1 MESAEKY
8 DIIRHDVKFQQIRVP
23 VFSISHLILA
33 EIQTKTSSVIY
44 NSLVQWK
51 DKHLDQTF
59 NGKKSS
65 ENKTII

>member
-8 DIIRHDVKFQQIRVP
+8 DIIRHDVKFQQIP